1 MNTDYQW
8 TGRQDGTTT
17 EHLRIHQIISPVNPQ
32 KPGVTL
38 VGFASDEGVA
48 RNNGRVG
55 AKEAPNLI
63 RAQLAGLPIHQPTQL
78 YDAGT
83 VACEAHDLEGAHQQ
97 LSNAVSGLLAQ
108 NHFPIVLGGGHE
120 VAFGSFSGLFDYV
133 QTHQP
138 GQKIGIINFDA
149 HFDLRENDVASSG
162 TPFLQ
167 AANLSGQHQQPFHYL
182 CLGVAE
188 HANTAVLFQRADA
201 LGCEYVLDHD
211 MTERNLADIQAKID
225 AFIKQV
231 DVLYVTIDLDV
242 FPYYQA
248 PGVSAPAPLGVD
260 LRLVQT
266 LLKHIVASDK
276 VAVFDVAEY
285 NPKFDQDHHTAK
297 LAAFLIYQVI
307 TQVTAQKHK

>member
-1 MNTDYQW
+1 MHTDYQW
-8 TGRQDGTTT
+8 TGRQDGTST
-17 EHLRIHQIISPVNPQ
+17 EHLRIHQIIGPVNDAV
-32 KPGVTL
+32 PGVAL

-63 RAQLAGLPIHQPTQL
+63 RAQLAGLPIHQPTAL
-78 YDAGT
+78 YDTGT
-83 VACEAHDLEGAHQQ
+83 VACEAHDLEGAHQA
-97 LSNAVSGLLAQ
+97 LSQTVSTLLAHQ
-108 NHFPIVLGGGHE
+108 HFPIVLGGGHE
-120 VAFGSFSGLFDYV
+120 VAFGSFSGLFDFV

-138 GQKIGIINFDA
+138 DAKIGIINFDA

-167 AANLSGQHQQPFHYL
+167 AAQLSAAHQQPFHYL

-201 LGCEYVLDHD
+201 LGCEYVLDRD
-211 MTERNLADIQAKID
+211 MSERHLDALQAKID
-225 AFIKQV
+225 AFIAKV

-266 LLKHIVASDK
+266 LLKHIVASTK

-285 NPKFDQDHHTAK
+285 NPQFDQDHHTAK
-297 LAAFLIYQVI
+297 LAAFLIYQV
-307 TQVTAQKHK
+307 TSQVTAQKHQ

>member
-1 MNTDYQW
+1 MHTDYQW
-8 TGRQDGTTT
+8 TGRQDGTSI
-17 EHLRIHQIISPVNPQ
+17 EHLRIHQIIANVNHDA
-32 KPGVTL
+32 PGVAL

-63 RAQLAGLPIHQPTQL
+63 RAQLAGLPIHQPTTL

-97 LSNAVSGLLAQ
+97 LSDAVSDLLNHQ
-108 NHFPIVLGGGHE
+108 HFPIVLGGGHE
-120 VAFGSFSGLFDYV
+120 VAFGSFSGLFHHV
-133 QTHQP
+133 QAQRP
-138 GQKIGIINFDA
+138 DSRIGIINFDA

-167 AANLSGQHQQPFHYL
+167 AANLSAEHQQPFHYL

-188 HANTAVLFQRADA
+188 HANTAVLFQRAQA
-201 LGCEYVLDHD
+201 LGCDHVLDRD
-211 MTERNLADIQAKID
+211 MTEANLVALEAKIA
-225 AFIKQV
+225 AFIAQV

-260 LRLVQT
+260 LRLVQR
-266 LLKHIVASDK
+266 LLHSIVASNK
-276 VAVFDVAEY
+276 VALFDVAEY
-285 NPKFDQDHHTAK
+285 NPRFDQDHHTAK

-307 TQVTAQKHK
+307 TQVTAQQQS

>member
-1 MNTDYQW
+1 MKTDYQW
-8 TGRQDGTTT
+8 TGRQDGSST
-17 EHLRIHQIISPVNPQ
+17 EHLRIHQIIAPVNHQ
-32 KPGVTL
+32 APGVAI

-63 RAQLAGLPIHQPTQL
+63 RAQLAGLPIHQPTRL

-83 VACEAHDLEGAHQQ
+83 VACEAHDLEAAHQQ
-97 LSNAVSGLLAQ
+97 LSETVSGLLAQ
-108 NHFPIVLGGGHE
+108 KHFPIVLGGGHE
-120 VAFGSFSGLFDYV
+120 VAFGSFSGLFDHV
-133 QTHQP
+133 QTHRP
-138 GQKIGIINFDA
+138 GKKIGIINFDA

-167 AANLSGQHQQPFHYL
+167 AANLSTEHQQPFHYL

-201 LGCEYVLDHD
+201 LGCEYVLDKD
-211 MTERNLADIQAKID
+211 MNERHLDAIQAKID
-225 AFIKQV
+225 AFIASV
-231 DVLYVTIDLDV
+231 DLLYVTIDLDV

-248 PGVSAPAPLGVD
+248 PGVSAPAPLGVE

-266 LLKHIVASDK
+266 LLQHIVASNK

-297 LAAFLIYQVI
+297 LAAFLIYQVM
-307 TQVTAQKHK
+307 TQVTAQKQM